1 MSFDRSSMSPFE
13 QQLLSDPRSAHT
25 RELANAPEN
34 ADGALKLARA
44 LRFERDLDAA
54 FFVDVPADLSQKLMG
69 IAATG
74 AEMTPLITPF
84 GATVPAP
91 ARFRRSRRWF
101 TGAAVAASM
110 MLATSAWLL
119 NGGAGNLLAAH
130 CALHLAHEPYA
141 LTRTEIVPKAIVTEM
156 FAETGMQ
163 ASAMPA
169 LNYLNLCSIDGM
181 PALHAVVQLPGGPAT
196 VLIIP
201 KARGFSVGDSHQGAN
216 MVRVTRVGDGGAL
229 VLLAENSRGF
239 DALEMQLRAGLAAD
253 LADG

>member
-1 MSFDRSSMSPFE
+1 MSFDRLSMSPFE

-34 ADGALKLARA
+34 TDGALKLARA

-54 FFVDVPADLSQKLMG
+54 LLVDVPADMGAKLMA
-69 IAATG
+69 IATAG
-74 AEMTPLITPF
+74 ETP
-84 GATVPAP
+84 AHADAVAP
-91 ARFRRSRRWF
+91 GRFRSARRWY
-101 TGAAVAASM
+101 TGAAVAASV

-119 NGGAGNLLAAH
+119 NGGASNLLAAH
-130 CALHLAHEPYA
+130 CAQHLAHEPYA
-141 LTRTEIVPKAIVTEM
+141 LTRTEVVPKAIVTEM

-163 ASAMPA
+163 AKAMPA
-169 LNYLNLCSIDGM
+169 LNYLNLCSVDGL

-201 KARGFSVGDSHQGAN
+201 KAHGFSVGDSRQGAN
-216 MVRVTRVGDGGAL
+216 MVRVTRIGAGGAL

-239 DALEMQLRAGLAAD
+239 DALEMQLRTG